1 MDRLNFDD
9 RLNSLHSNQTLFKR
23 LLVLMIGANVILS
36 LVLCSTINKEKI
48 ILVPQVAPEYKLWI
62 SQNQV
67 SNEYLSQLSRNV
79 LDLMLNITPEN
90 VTAQHQEILHLVTP
104 KYTASLKDKLS
115 KIAKLITTNNISQNF
130 YISNVKILHSK
141 NTVYIVGTLNEYI
154 DQTLV
159 STTNKIYKL
168 SFAVNN
174 YGVSLNNF
182 ELINDNAPELRDIRL

>member
-1 MDRLNFDD
+1 M
-9 RLNSLHSNQTLFKR
+9 
-23 LLVLMIGANVILS
+23 
-36 LVLCSTINKEKI
+36 
-48 ILVPQVAPEYKLWI
+48 PQVAPEYKLWI